1 MSKFNLRYVTCVEP
15 PRQGNALLVDY
26 LREYFQEEWHYCEFY
41 TSCISAPCKCE
52 GNNTIFQRN
61 HDFELELDNEPD
73 SFYLIQLR
81 HPLHSIVSHYER
93 RLEIGVYGDDTF
105 DVWVAH
111 SIDWLRFFQA
121 FVGKWLINNPHKNFQ
136 LVRYEDILSDTI
148 NAIDSVIQF
157 CAPDH
162 KPDQQRLKTLK
173 ESVFVKQ
180 IREPR
185 DFKYFDPLQFALME
199 LEILNILSFLD
210 YKPQFVPEVK
220 TDRNKLPKSFQL
232 TDYAEQYYLER
243 LMLVEPA
250 LPRRTLWNTQTQL
263 NRVIDNLNEKIER
276 LQNINAGILKENLS
290 LKKII

>member
-1 MSKFNLRYVTCVEP
+1 M
-15 PRQGNALLVDY
+15 
-26 LREYFQEEWHYCEFY
+26 
-41 TSCISAPCKCE
+41 
-52 GNNTIFQRN
+52 
-61 HDFELELDNEPD
+61 
-73 SFYLIQLR
+73 
-81 HPLHSIVSHYER
+81 
-93 RLEIGVYGDDTF
+93 
-105 DVWVAH
+105 
-111 SIDWLRFFQA
+111 
-121 FVGKWLINNPHKNFQ
+121 
-136 LVRYEDILSDTI
+136 
-148 NAIDSVIQF
+148 
-157 CAPDH
+157 
-162 KPDQQRLKTLK
+162 
-173 ESVFVKQ
+173 KQ

-210 YKPQFVPEVK
+210 YKPQFIPEVK